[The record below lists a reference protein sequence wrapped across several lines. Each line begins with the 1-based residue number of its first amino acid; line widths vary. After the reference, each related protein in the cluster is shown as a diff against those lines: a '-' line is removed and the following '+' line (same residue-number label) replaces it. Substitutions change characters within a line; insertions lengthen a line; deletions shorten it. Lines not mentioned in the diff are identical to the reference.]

1 MYKAFLVLH
10 IIGIT
15 VMAGTTFIDYM
26 IYRQFWR
33 TYLNDSAQGL
43 VFERIANKL
52 QRFLGIGMLLIIIS
66 GVGMMYYMHQVWG
79 QQIWFRIKM
88 GVLLV
93 IIFNGL
99 GFRRVIGSKIQR
111 IILNSSIPE
120 DTQLSMLKTSMTFV
134 QSIQMMLVIVI
145 FILSVF
151 KFN

>member
-10 IIGIT
+10 VIGIT
-15 VMAGTTFIDYM
+15 IMAGATFIDYM

-33 TYLNDSAQGL
+33 AHLSDSLEGL
-43 VFERIANKL
+43 MLERIGNRL

-66 GVGMMYYMHQVWG
+66 GIGMMFYMHHVWG
-79 QQIWFRIKM
+79 QQVWFRIKM
-88 GVLLV
+88 VVLLV

-99 GFRRVIGSKIQR
+99 ALRRSIGSKIQQMVQ
-111 IILNSSIPE
+111 SSSTE
-120 DTQLSMLKTSMTFV
+120 GVQMSKLKTSMTFV
-134 QSIQMMLVIVI
+134 QSIQMILFVII